1 MNYIFALLVLISIF
15 FGIINNTLNDVIDSI
30 WLGCKKT
37 LDISLY
43 LIGIMAFWLGVLNIA
58 KKSGLLSLFSKI
70 VTPIIDKIFD
80 ELPEKSE
87 IQGNIALNFSANFL
101 GLANAATPFGIAA
114 IKKMQD
120 INVDKTSASNSMCML
135 LAMNTA
141 GFQLIPATIIAILAA
156 NGFKNPQVIILPTF
170 IVTFIA
176 FVSSIIFSKVMQKI
190 YKKQQINENI
200 IKQYDN
206 SEVKK
211 YGIN

>member
-190 YKKQQINENI
+190 YNKQQINENI

-211 YGIN
+211 IWN

>member
-70 VTPIIDKIFD
+70 VKQIIDKIFD

-211 YGIN
+211 IWN

>member
-70 VTPIIDKIFD
+70 VTPIINKLFD

-156 NGFKNPQVIILPTF
+156 NGFKNPQIIILPTF

-211 YGIN
+211 IWN

>member
-1 MNYIFALLVLISIF
+1 MNYIFALFILLSIF
-15 FGIINNTLNDVIDSI
+15 FGIINGTLNQVVDSI

-70 VTPIIDKIFD
+70 VTPIINKLFD

-120 INVDKTSASNSMCML
+120 INIDKTSASNSMCML

-176 FVSSIIFSKVMQKI
+176 FVSSIIFAKLMQKI
-190 YKKQQINENI
+190 YKKQQSNEDT

-206 SEVKK
+206 IEVKN
-211 YGIN
+211 YGIS

>member
-1 MNYIFALLVLISIF
+1 MNYIFALFILLSIF
-15 FGIINNTLNDVIDSI
+15 FGIINGTLNQVVDSI

-70 VTPIIDKIFD
+70 VTPIINKLFD

-120 INVDKTSASNSMCML
+120 INIDKTSASNSMCML

-176 FVSSIIFSKVMQKI
+176 FVGSIIFAKLMQKI
-190 YKKQQINENI
+190 YKKQQNTKNDTE
-200 IKQYDN
+200 QYDN
-206 SEVKK
+206 IEVKN
-211 YGIN
+211 YGIS

>member
-156 NGFKNPQVIILPTF
+156 NGFKNPQIIILPTF

-211 YGIN
+211 IWN

>member
-211 YGIN
+211 IWN